1 MKIGAVIMLV
11 VALVLGGLSVFAARN
26 WIERQIA
33 GSAAVSKPQ
42 ADTIKIVVARTRLN
56 FGDKIKDEH
65 LSEINWPK
73 ASVPTGSFNSVR
85 QVLDGK
91 RPRVALRRIEVN
103 EPLLKSKI
111 SGFGGRA
118 TLSAVLKGDRRAVT
132 VRVNAVTGVSGFL
145 LPGDRVDILMSR
157 DESKGSGKKTSVLL
171 QDIRIL
177 GVGQLAS
184 ERHDKPVVVRTITVE
199 ATPNEAQKLILAQ
212 QVGKLSLM
220 LRPVTERTVVRIR
233 PVTIADLTRDQ
244 SDPSRLN
251 PPKPD
256 TKKKVVVAGKM
267 SKKFRL
273 PRRDPNALIGIRRGL
288 RYSTQRV
295 PHEAAPRKKTG
306 GIPLPRVKGGATPG
320 KTNVKPGSDSGG
332 IPTPSG
338 APMQSGMMPNMPED
352 QPGGGV
358 TP

>member
-1 MKIGAVIMLV
+1 MRIGAIIMLV

-26 WIERQIA
+26 WIQRQVA
-33 GSAAVSKPQ
+33 GGTAAKPQ
-42 ADTIKIVVARTRLN
+42 MDTVKIVVARTQLN

-65 LSEINWPK
+65 LSEIAWPK
-73 ASVPTGSFNSVR
+73 ASVPQGAFTNVR

-118 TLSAVLKGDRRAVT
+118 TLSAVLKGDRRAVSIS
-132 VRVNAVTGVSGFL
+132 VNAVSGVSGFL
-145 LPGDRVDILMSR
+145 LPGDRVDIMLTR
-157 DESKGSGKKTSVLL
+157 KEGKNQRKISVLL

-184 ERHDKPVVVRTITVE
+184 ERQDKPVVVRTVTVE
-199 ATPNEAQKLILAQ
+199 ATPTESQKLLLAQ
-212 QVGKLSLM
+212 QIGTLSLI
-220 LRPVTERTVVRIR
+220 LRPVTERTVVNLKT
-233 PVTIADLTRDQ
+233 VTIADLTRDQ

-256 TKKKVVVAGKM
+256 TKKKVVVATKM
-267 SKKFRL
+267 GRKLRL

-288 RYSTQRV
+288 NYSTQRV
-295 PHEAAPRKKTG
+295 PQEKVTGQGAGEPPLPRGPARSNPMPTQGG
-306 GIPLPRVKGGATPG
+306 GIPVPT
-320 KTNVKPGSDSGG
+320 GSS
-332 IPTPSG
+332 T
-338 APMQSGMMPNMPED
+338 QSGMAPN
-352 QPGGGV
+352 
-358 TP
+358 

>member
-1 MKIGAVIMLV
+1 MLV

-42 ADTIKIVVARTRLN
+42 MNTVKIVVARTRLN

-65 LSEINWPK
+65 LSEITWPK
-73 ASVPTGSFNSVR
+73 SSVPTGSFNSVR

-145 LPGDRVDILMSR
+145 LPGDRVDVLMSR
-157 DESKGSGKKTSVLL
+157 NESKRSGKKTSVLL

-233 PVTIADLTRDQ
+233 PVTVADLTRDQ

-256 TKKKVVVAGKM
+256 TKKKVVVARKM
-267 SKKFRL
+267 SKKLRL

-295 PHEAAPRKKTG
+295 PHEKGSRKKSG
-306 GIPLPRVKGGATPG
+306 GIPLPRVNGGAMPG
-320 KTNVKPGSDSGG
+320 KSNVKPGADSGG
-332 IPTPSG
+332 IPVPSG
-338 APMQSGMMPNMPED
+338 TPMQSGMIPNMPKD

>member
-1 MKIGAVIMLV
+1 MRIGAVVMLL

-26 WIERQIA
+26 WIERQVKGNVTA
-33 GSAAVSKPQ
+33 KKT
-42 ADTIKIVVARTRLN
+42 DTSTVKIVVARTRLN

-65 LSEINWPK
+65 LTEISWPK
-73 ASVPTGSFNSVR
+73 ASVPKGSFQSIR

-91 RPRVALRRIEVN
+91 RPRVALRRIEIN
-103 EPLLKSKI
+103 EPLLKSKV

-132 VRVNAVTGVSGFL
+132 VRVNDVTGVSGFL
-145 LPGDRVDILMSR
+145 LPGDRVDVLLSR
-157 DESKGSGKKTSVLL
+157 GGEKTSRKTSVLL

-177 GVGQLAS
+177 GVGQLSS

-220 LRPVTERTVVRIR
+220 LRPVTERAIVRIK
-233 PVTIADLTRDQ
+233 PVSVGDLLRDQ
-244 SDPSRLN
+244 SDPARLN

-256 TKKKVVVAGKM
+256 AKKRVASAPKLTRKV
-267 SKKFRL
+267 RL
-273 PRRDPNALIGIRRGL
+273 PRRDPNKTIGIHRAL

-295 PHEAAPRKKTG
+295 PQEKKAMAGKTDIKPASERM
-306 GIPLPRVKGGATPG
+306 GIPVPA
-320 KTNVKPGSDSGG
+320 GSMIDSGKA
-332 IPTPSG
+332 PQAPS
-338 APMQSGMMPNMPED
+338 N
-352 QPGGGV
+352 
-358 TP
+358 